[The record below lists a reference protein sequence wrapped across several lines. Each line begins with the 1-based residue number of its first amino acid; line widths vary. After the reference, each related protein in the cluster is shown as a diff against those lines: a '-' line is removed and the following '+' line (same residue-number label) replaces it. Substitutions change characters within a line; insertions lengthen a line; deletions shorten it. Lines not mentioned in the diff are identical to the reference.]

1 LSSMKGIMDSN
12 EWQGLINQLL
22 DYVDNYHY
30 KIVPAKTGFQM

>member
-1 LSSMKGIMDSN
+1 
-12 EWQGLINQLL
+12 LINQLL